1 MLFSLVVRVDT
12 FSFPTLV
19 VRTLQKKFFL
29 RLVKKDIPQEELLS
43 NMAEL
48 AFLLMVAYHWLCYM
62 KGEAMELCRCMLCYG
77 PSICTQAQAHQK
89 ERSDKAC
96 GEKEHPSCTFS
107 SLGLLLDAEVQ
118 EHMQK
123 HRVEVKAYV
132 TIYTSGRCI

>member
-1 MLFSLVVRVDT
+1 MLCSLVVRVDA

-89 ERSDKAC
+89 DQTRLVERKNIPAA
-96 GEKEHPSCTFS
+96 PSTVLVYFWILKSRNICRNT
-107 SLGLLLDAEVQ
+107 G
-118 EHMQK
+118 
-123 HRVEVKAYV
+123 
-132 TIYTSGRCI
+132 

>member
-89 ERSDKAC
+89 DQTRLVERKNIPAA
-96 GEKEHPSCTFS
+96 PSTVLVYFWILKSRNICRNT
-107 SLGLLLDAEVQ
+107 G
-118 EHMQK
+118 
-123 HRVEVKAYV
+123 
-132 TIYTSGRCI
+132 

>member
-1 MLFSLVVRVDT
+1 MLFSLVVRVDA

-48 AFLLMVAYHWLCYM
+48 AFLLVVAYHWLCYM

-89 ERSDKAC
+89 DQTRLVERKNIPAA
-96 GEKEHPSCTFS
+96 PSTVLVYFWILKSRNICRNT
-107 SLGLLLDAEVQ
+107 G
-118 EHMQK
+118 
-123 HRVEVKAYV
+123 
-132 TIYTSGRCI
+132 

>member
-1 MLFSLVVRVDT
+1 MLFSLVVRVDA

-89 ERSDKAC
+89 DQTRLVERKNIPAA
-96 GEKEHPSCTFS
+96 PSTVLVYFWILKSRNICRNT
-107 SLGLLLDAEVQ
+107 G
-118 EHMQK
+118 
-123 HRVEVKAYV
+123 
-132 TIYTSGRCI
+132 

>member
-1 MLFSLVVRVDT
+1 
-12 FSFPTLV
+12 
-19 VRTLQKKFFL
+19 
-29 RLVKKDIPQEELLS
+29 
-43 NMAEL
+43 MAEL
-48 AFLLMVAYHWLCYM
+48 AFLLVVAYHWLCYM

-132 TIYTSGRCI
+132 TIYTSGRCIQFCLTGMPAVISMLAYFHQTVKKTNDFLDGILFS

>member
-1 MLFSLVVRVDT
+1 MDA

-62 KGEAMELCRCMLCYG
+62 KGEAMELCRCMLYYG

-89 ERSDKAC
+89 DQTRLVERKNIPAA
-96 GEKEHPSCTFS
+96 PSTVLVYFWILKSRNICRNT
-107 SLGLLLDAEVQ
+107 G
-118 EHMQK
+118 
-123 HRVEVKAYV
+123 
-132 TIYTSGRCI
+132 

>member
-1 MLFSLVVRVDT
+1 MDA

-89 ERSDKAC
+89 DQTRLVERKNIPAA
-96 GEKEHPSCTFS
+96 PSTVLVYFWILKSRNICRNT
-107 SLGLLLDAEVQ
+107 G
-118 EHMQK
+118 
-123 HRVEVKAYV
+123 
-132 TIYTSGRCI
+132 